1 MPDLFV
7 VGSGLEETDKVL
19 LEGVQKVKDDDK
31 IDTEFVAPREVIT
44 HLKLYA
50 E

>member
-1 MPDLFV
+1 MPDLYV
-7 VGSGLEETDKVL
+7 VGNTLSENDKIL

-31 IDTEFVAPREVIT
+31 IKYEFIAPKEVISRLQ
-44 HLKLYA
+44 LKT